1 MEKISWTD
9 HERNESVSESQGRK
23 ESPTND
29 KNKECQL
36 GLSYLA

>member
-9 HERNESVSESQGRK
+9 REINESVSESQGR
-23 ESPTND
+23 EEPPTND

-36 GLSYLA
+36 DLSHLA